1 MATEF
6 ELVIVTPF
14 GEVYRGEVRSCTLP
28 GYDGLFQVLPN
39 HANLISV
46 LEIGPLKVL
55 LKDGKERY
63 IALNGGYCEVKD
75 NALKI
80 MAESAE
86 FAEDIDV
93 ERANAARQRAEQRL
107 HSKHADIDIPR
118 AQLALAKALNRLRV
132 AQLK

>member
-28 GYDGLFQVLPN
+28 GYEGLFQVLPN

>member
-14 GEVYRGEVRSCTLP
+14 GEVFRGEVQSCTLP
-28 GYDGLFQVLPN
+28 GSNGLFQVLPN
-39 HANLISV
+39 HANLISL
-46 LEIGPLKVL
+46 LEIGPLKVQF
-55 LKDGKERY
+55 KDGKERY
-63 IALNGGYCEVKD
+63 LALNGGYCEVKE
-75 NALKI
+75 NSLKI

-93 ERANAARQRAEQRL
+93 ERAKAAKQRAEQRL

-118 AQLALAKALNRLRV
+118 AQLALAKALNRLKIV
-132 AQLK
+132 QIK